1 MLKTIKARMR
11 ASWFVGLVC
20 VLAVAGVNTAMLWQI
35 ERKAVRTQA
44 EWSAIT
50 RQSDSLGKLTSDYRI
65 LVARHLMTD
74 DAEALARTDA
84 ALNAKHKEIG
94 QRFAQLQSGLNE
106 PGLQAKLK
114 EAQSLWNQFVTTGAP
129 MLEAS
134 RGGQKAEAVVH
145 FQHRQTA
152 FDGVNAALGDLSATA
167 ERQSRQAAEEGARSL
182 KLAWAMNAAIGLS
195 MVLGVIVGAL
205 YFERLIIAALSRMSQ
220 AMRRLAANDYEVD
233 IPGADRQ
240 DEIGEMARSVAVFR
254 ENGLARA
261 RLEAE
266 AAVIHQKVDQQL
278 KDTEAAFE
286 AAGRAQKQVVE
297 AMAREL
303 AKLAEGDLTVRLDEN
318 IAEDYRQLRDDFNSA
333 VSRLASLVGSIAATC
348 EEISA
353 GSAQLSRAA
362 DDLSHRTEQQAA
374 SLEETAAALD
384 EITVTVQRTAQGAS
398 QANATVTAAR
408 ADAERS
414 GVVVEQAVAAM
425 GEIASSAGRIS
436 QIIGVIDEIA
446 FQTNLLALN
455 AGVEAARA
463 GEAGKGFAVVA
474 SEVRAL
480 AQRSSTAAQEI
491 RDLIASSGA
500 QVDRG
505 VKLVGETGEVLTGIV
520 GKVSEIAAVV
530 AEIAASAKEQSI
542 GLAEVNTAV
551 NQMDQFTQQNAAMVE
566 EATAATQALTREAAE
581 LAGRVAQFRLEAS
594 EPENPVHAAQQRL
607 AEIAPALRAVQG

>member
-20 VLAVAGVNTAMLWQI
+20 VLAVAGLNAAMLGQI
-35 ERKAVRTQA
+35 ERKAVQTQA

-50 RQSDSLGKLTSDYRI
+50 RHADSLGKLTSDYRI
-65 LVARHLMTD
+65 LVARHLMTS
-74 DAEALARTDA
+74 DAEALAGTDGALAAKHEEIGKRFAVLNAGLTDA
-84 ALNAKHKEIG
+84 E
-94 QRFAQLQSGLNE
+94 
-106 PGLQAKLK
+106 LQAKVRQ
-114 EAQSLWNQFVTTGAP
+114 ADAAWTRFVETGGP
-129 MLEAS
+129 MLAFS
-134 RGGQKAEAVVH
+134 RSGQKAEANVQ
-145 FQHRQTA
+145 FQTRQTA
-152 FDGVNAALGDLSATA
+152 FNGVNAALADLSGTA
-167 ERQSRQAAEEGARSL
+167 GQHARQAAEEGARSL
-182 KLAWAMNAAIGLS
+182 RLAWAMNAAIGLS

-220 AMRRLAANDYEVD
+220 AMRRLAGADYAVE
-233 IPGADRQ
+233 IPGAERR

-254 ENGLARA
+254 ENGLART

-266 AAVIHQKVDQQL
+266 AAVIHQQVDRRL

-286 AAGRAQKQVVE
+286 AAGQAQKQVVE
-297 AMAREL
+297 SMAREL
-303 AKLAEGDLTVRLDEN
+303 ARLAEGDLTARIEDEVSD
-318 IAEDYRQLRDDFNSA
+318 EYGQLRDDFNA
-333 VSRLASLVGSIAATC
+333 AISRLAGLVGSIAATAQ
-348 EEISA
+348 EIGA
-353 GSAQLSRAA
+353 GSGEIAHAA
-362 DDLSHRTEQQAA
+362 DDLSRRTEQQAA
-374 SLEETAAALD
+374 SLEQTAAALD
-384 EITVTVQRTAQGAS
+384 EITATVKRTAQGATL
-398 QANATVTAAR
+398 ANATVTAAR

-463 GEAGKGFAVVA
+463 GEAGRGFAVVA

-480 AQRSSTAAQEI
+480 AQRSSTAAHEI
-491 RDLIASSGA
+491 RDLIAASGE
-500 QVDRG
+500 QVGRG
-505 VKLVGETGEVLTGIV
+505 VKLVGETGEALTGIV
-520 GKVSEIAAVV
+520 GKVSEISSVV
-530 AEIAASAKEQSI
+530 AEIAASAAEQSI

-581 LAGRVAQFRLEAS
+581 LAGRVAQFRLEA
-594 EPENPVHAAQQRL
+594 EAANPVHAAQQRL
-607 AEIAPALRAVQG
+607 AAFAPALRAAQG